1 MTPLHTDA
9 RHLPS
14 GLYLETLHPAE
25 PSGKP
30 PVLMLHGGAHTGAG
44 YLATLDGRP
53 GWAHDFARAG
63 HVVMLPDWPGVGRS
77 GHVAAERLTGEV
89 VCAGMAEVI
98 AQAGQPVV
106 LLTHSMSGA
115 YGWKLLEMG
124 GDRIAKLVAIAP
136 AQPGNIQAPADVTAE
151 TPTTLTIRGTTSFV
165 LDRTAA
171 FVPERAFTARKLAGD
186 GPQFPTEALDRYH
199 ASLVAIPPLL
209 IQQRLNVGG
218 SQLRV
223 EDFRHYAGKP
233 VLGVTGDHDGDHPRA
248 LDEAIVTWLA
258 AHGARAE
265 YWFLPDRGIVGNGH
279 MMMLE
284 RNSAALAAA
293 LLAWM
298 GGLA

>member
-1 MTPLHTDA
+1 M
-9 RHLPS
+9 
-14 GLYLETLHPAE
+14 
-25 PSGKP
+25 
-30 PVLMLHGGAHTGAG
+30 
-44 YLATLDGRP
+44 
-53 GWAHDFARAG
+53 
-63 HVVMLPDWPGVGRS
+63 
-77 GHVAAERLTGEV
+77 
-89 VCAGMAEVI
+89 
-98 AQAGQPVV
+98 
-106 LLTHSMSGA
+106 
-115 YGWKLLEMG
+115 
-124 GDRIAKLVAIAP
+124 
-136 AQPGNIQAPADVTAE
+136 
-151 TPTTLTIRGTTSFV
+151 

-233 VLGVTGDHDGDHPRA
+233 VLVVTGDHDVDHPRA

-265 YWFLPDRGIVGNGH
+265 YWFLPARGIVGNGH

-284 RNSAALAAA
+284 KNNLQIAKVLTDWLAGH
-293 LLAWM
+293 LH
-298 GGLA
+298 